1 MKLINLL
8 LAVVASATLAT
19 SAWSQASSPDAR
31 VSLRIEGRQ
40 LREVVD
46 FLREQSGA
54 NIVVL
59 DEEAA
64 SDAVSLDVTDVP
76 WRDALDLA
84 AELSGCVVEERTAGI
99 LTLVRPEPVTF
110 SFKDTD
116 LTEVIDVIGR
126 ASGANIVVAPEVSGT
141 ITLRLTEV
149 PWRDAL
155 EVAVKTLGFAVV
167 EEGRGILRVVDPLTL
182 QAQLETRSYQL
193 RFLRPRGN
201 YVPVINSEFVA
212 GAAPI
217 PTGNVEEDFPIIEA
231 LRNALSSGGE
241 LDYVA
246 GQNVLIVRDTAQ
258 VHAEIKQMLERLDVE
273 PLQVFVDVKFVSTT
287 NGDLLNLG
295 VDYGDFGPTVSISGS
310 QIPITVPFDLGSDG
324 WQKSILAQNDS
335 TLFAGPIDPINILNN
350 NAGITQ
356 VPDTVFGALSFTGI
370 APTLRLLQRDTQ
382 TEVVQAPKIIALDGR
397 EATIFVGETIRY
409 AEARTEQGQAGG
421 LNLAVSEAG
430 GSPVDIGFQ
439 LLIVPNIVP
448 GTNRLTMDVIP
459 KETSLSGTGDSTL
472 APAGFD
478 VFTVG
483 AGGADGSIALPRV
496 RSSTIVTSMLL
507 ESGQTAVIGGL
518 TTDTEVETES
528 RVPYLSR
535 IPLLGELF
543 KYNERSQERRSLMV
557 FITPT
562 IIRSSRDTQ
571 EILTREMER
580 RAEDY
585 SDELRKL
592 LGDEIDLSA
601 RSDGGL
607 QEAVDPD
614 EELDVTPFTEAGR

>member
-1 MKLINLL
+1 MKLRNLL
-8 LAVVASATLAT
+8 LVILASITIAPAG
-19 SAWSQASSPDAR
+19 WSQVSNPEAR

-54 NIVVL
+54 NIVIL
-59 DEEAA
+59 DEDA
-64 SDAVSLDVTDVP
+64 SADSISLDVTDVP

-99 LTLVRPEPVTF
+99 LTLVRPQPVTF
-110 SFKDTD
+110 SFKDSD
-116 LTEVIDVIGR
+116 LTEVIDVIGA

-155 EVAVKTLGFAVV
+155 EVAVKTLGYAVV
-167 EEGRGILRVVDPLTL
+167 EEDRGILRVVDPLTL
-182 QAQLETRSYQL
+182 QAQLETQSYQL

-201 YVPVINSEFVA
+201 YVPVISSEFVA
-212 GAAPI
+212 GET
-217 PTGNVEEDFPIIEA
+217 PTKTGDIEVDFPIIEA
-231 LRNALSSGGE
+231 LRNALSTGGE
-241 LDYVA
+241 LDYVED
-246 GQNVLIVRDTAQ
+246 QNILIVRDTAQ
-258 VHAEIKQMLERLDVE
+258 VHAEIREMLERVDVE

-287 NGDLLNLG
+287 NTDLLNLG
-295 VDYGDFGPTVSISGS
+295 VDYGDFGPSVSISGS
-310 QIPITVPFDLGSDG
+310 QIPITFPFDLGDG
-324 WQKSILAQNDS
+324 WQSGMIAQDNGQ
-335 TLFAGPIDPINILNN
+335 LFAGPIDPLDPTAT
-350 NAGITQ
+350 NAGQTT
-356 VPDTVFGALSFTGI
+356 VPNTIFGALSFTGI
-370 APTLRLLQRDTQ
+370 APTLRLLQRDSQ

-421 LNLAVSEAG
+421 LNLSVSEAS

-439 LLIVPNIVP
+439 LLIVPNVVP
-448 GTNRLTMDVIP
+448 GTNRMTMDVIP
-459 KETSLSGTGDSTL
+459 KETALSGTGDSTL

-518 TTDTEVETES
+518 TTDTSVESES

-543 KYNERSQERRSLMV
+543 KYEESTQERRSLMV

-562 IIRSSRDTQ
+562 IVRSSRDTQ
-571 EILTREMER
+571 AILAREMER
-580 RAEDY
+580 RAQDY
-585 SDELRKL
+585 SEELRTL
-592 LGDEIDLSA
+592 LGEDLQQV
-601 RSDGGL
+601 DGPADSLKAPVGGGDD
-607 QEAVDPD
+607 V
-614 EELDVTPFTEAGR
+614 DVTTFTEAAR